1 MFGGKAT
8 DMKRIT
14 KWHKPYGL
22 RAKFGI
28 SLLISGLICGVLF
41 GILYFVSEALI
52 TDHFAKSDFEEA
64 HMKRQGENLQE
75 YIDKNGITSKD
86 LSKLKSWEKKQPIIL
101 LELYENK
108 DCIYSSFYQMAN
120 TPVGMVPKSDA
131 FDDWNNKVSIKLS
144 DKVVTAVLYSDF
156 TYQYYVLGTAFAFA
170 ISLAL
175 FVIIFLWNNR
185 KMIKYICKLNNEVQ
199 ILEGGNLEYEVSIE
213 GNDEITDLAKSMNRM
228 RESLQEQMNT
238 EQQLYQA
245 NRRLITEM
253 SHDLRTPLTSLML
266 YTEILRT
273 QRYETKVQLQDY
285 LEKIDAK
292 AHYMKQLTDHL
303 FEYALDGTSIKYNE
317 QITMKQAF
325 LKSVSNMI
333 SELETRGFNVFV
345 ELDWDSCFIQ
355 VKQEYI
361 NRIVENIASN
371 IIKYAEIKAEVQ
383 IRTINTDKYTGIS
396 ILNSNAN
403 GATNEDST
411 QIGLDSIRNMMKKM
425 NGICSVEQTEAVFEI
440 SILFPKQCHNLTHL

>member
-8 DMKRIT
+8 NMKQILKCHR
-14 KWHKPYGL
+14 PYGL
-22 RAKFGI
+22 RARFGI
-28 SLLISGLICGVLF
+28 SLLISGLICGALF
-41 GILYFVSEALI
+41 CILHLASEALI

-64 HMKRQGENLQE
+64 HMKRQGQNLQE
-75 YIDKNGITSKD
+75 YIDKNIITSKD
-86 LSKLKSWEKKQPIIL
+86 LSKLKLWEKKQPIIL

-108 DCIYSSFYQMAN
+108 DCIYSSFYQIAN
-120 TPVGMVPKSDA
+120 TPVGTIPKTDS
-131 FDDWNNKVSIKLS
+131 FDDWNNKISIKLA
-144 DKVVTAVLYSDF
+144 DKLVAAVLYSDF

-185 KMIKYICKLNNEVQ
+185 KMVQYICKLNDEVQ
-199 ILEGGNLEYEVSIE
+199 ILEGGNLEYEVSVE
-213 GNDEITDLAKSMNRM
+213 GNDEITDLANSMNHM
-228 RESLQEQMNT
+228 KESFQEQMNT

-273 QRYETKVQLQDY
+273 NRYETKVQLQDY
-285 LEKIDAK
+285 LEKIDSK

-303 FEYALDGTSIKYNE
+303 FEYALDGTYIKYTE
-317 QITMKQAF
+317 PISMKQAF
-325 LKSVSNMI
+325 SKACSNMI
-333 SELETRGFNVFV
+333 SELEIRGFHVLV

-355 VKQEYI
+355 VKQGYI
-361 NRIVENIASN
+361 NRIFENICSN
-371 IIKYAEIKAEVQ
+371 IIKYAEVKTEVQ
-383 IRTINTDKYTGIS
+383 ICTINTDKHTGIS

-411 QIGLDSIRNMMKKM
+411 QIGLDSIRNMMEKM
-425 NGICSVEQTEAVFEI
+425 NGISIIEQTEAVFEI
-440 SILFPKQCHNLTHL
+440 SILFPKQFI